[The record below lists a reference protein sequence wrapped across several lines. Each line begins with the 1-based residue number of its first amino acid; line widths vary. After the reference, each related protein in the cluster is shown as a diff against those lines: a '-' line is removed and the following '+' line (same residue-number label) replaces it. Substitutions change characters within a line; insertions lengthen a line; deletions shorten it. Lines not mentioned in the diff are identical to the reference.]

1 MLARFNDVNTK
12 FYVRREVGKEI
23 MRINI
28 IFLFNKIDYVVE
40 NKSTTNLFVPF
51 KLFGKFV

>member
-28 IFLFNKIDYVVE
+28 IFLFNKIDYAVE

-51 KLFGKFV
+51 KLFGKFD